1 MKIKNIIRA
10 LVVAFILASCVR
22 TARVIPTKTAVSTL
36 TLTLV
41 SLMPTITPTTVPT
54 TKVERWME
62 YENALALA
70 FLPWSGNG
78 LCEWEI
84 LGQSGHE
91 VYVWAICQIADSPEG
106 AAMSA
111 PAVIYLTENNSI
123 EKVEVPRDGSQYS
136 VDICQIFPQ
145 KLQEKLLSHSINSL
159 QEMWAHIQL
168 RHKNPEPP
176 LIVGSGISLP

>member
-1 MKIKNIIRA
+1 
-10 LVVAFILASCVR
+10 
-22 TARVIPTKTAVSTL
+22 
-36 TLTLV
+36 
-41 SLMPTITPTTVPT
+41 MPTITPTTLPT

-123 EKVEVPRDGSQYS
+123 EKVKVPRDGSYYS
-136 VDICQIFPQ
+136 VDIRQMFPR
-145 KLQEKLLSHSINSL
+145 KLQEKILSNSINSL

-176 LIVGSGISLP
+176 LIVESGISLP